1 MKPHVPPMRKEAEL
15 HLAAIKEA
23 FAKDFD
29 AKFRKGYWEHGQTL
43 LYQQPCWVEILSEIQ
58 DMVAYAYT
66 LKIQLS
72 AVADLAL
79 AGCEDESLC
88 ASLARENCRKILSI
102 LQGLPKISDSL

>member
-1 MKPHVPPMRKEAEL
+1 
-15 HLAAIKEA
+15 
-23 FAKDFD
+23 
-29 AKFRKGYWEHGQTL
+29 
-43 LYQQPCWVEILSEIQ
+43 
-58 DMVAYAYT
+58 MVAYAYT